1 MRNEKDLAA
10 EYRKHAKA
18 LRAAAAF
25 EEDATTSA
33 MLKKIANKFEDT
45 ADEIAGADGANK
57 SAVDPY
63 RTSFA
68 INKLDDGAASE

>member
-1 MRNEKDLAA
+1 MANEAERAA

-33 MLKKIANKFEDT
+33 ILKKVANRYEDV
-45 ADEIAGADGANK
+45 ANELEGGDGTNK
-57 SAVDPY
+57 AALDPY
-63 RTSFA
+63 RAALTTNS
-68 INKLDDGAASE
+68 KPGDGQAP